1 MPQYLLLKFYA
12 AMYRGNR
19 ETFALKRQLIAEAK
33 RALPTLP
40 LENDD
45 GLVIDT
51 YDFVSR
57 SAPKNVVFVYEWT
70 DDETNHDGRIVGIG
84 CNRDGV
90 ACRLEPKIQP
100 GLFVVSA
107 DIEVL
112 REICN
117 LEKYPI
123 IVFDVTY
130 AANNFAVYDLFRNY
144 DMARPCH
151 LVKILTQTTSE
162 VNRLYFKF
170 KKNQVSYKYV
180 CISQYWDITKQIMFE
195 LLIKRMVQERQANP
209 SCALNYTIPD
219 STMQWFD
226 EDLNI
231 YSDIPTPTLPLI
243 TFDIETVSSDPH
255 RVPDGSDVDDVLFTT
270 SIHHVHTN
278 TLYTLIYLPLMNKS
292 HDELKQYVKLDGY
305 DMIPEKTDADKECE
319 NPLEVYSNEVD
330 LLRRTMDLLTVD
342 GKLHHLVGYNSFN
355 YDIKYLLMRCLF
367 YGETKY
373 IERFVWRE
381 GYCYGLDQI
390 HLDLF
395 RIIIMRYRFK
405 QYTLNEVSKM
415 ILKESK
421 TGVSAVAL
429 RYTFFRMLKHQKY
442 FKHEECNEKMPSVRD
457 TLHYNNADT
466 LLVSKLLA
474 KTRSIE
480 YIINRAMKCQVPLS
494 SMNTNYNKMQYN
506 LWNECFVVGLNSRMF
521 LGVFK
526 ASTATITCSI
536 PTPYSPND
544 YISVPLD
551 LTSDLKNSEENP
563 SSSVTTTATPVRTAK
578 FPGGANFCLGEYDVS
593 KVQMY
598 DYVTAYPL
606 LIDRK
611 NISDETATILPA
623 NILLAQY
630 HLIRNP
636 QEFETFDYLTH
647 SGNTKSATIIQYYQ
661 YIYNDLYC
669 GGQFPFTVEELRRRQ
684 NSPVI
689 IIWQGRRG
697 ILSEIVAKFNAVRA
711 ETKIFRKILD
721 GALTLVEDT
730 INELIVDRLEM
741 EELMASD
748 EQIDDPITITNGND
762 EDDLFG
768 GDDVDVSIEKDDD
781 DDDDGFGGEP
791 CNSSMQEDENE
802 DEFGYGD
809 ELLQSTIPNDNDDFE
824 GASLSEDN
832 DGDDDVN
839 KNEAPNNNPTKTYN
853 FECTNEYLTI
863 YENKLCVINK
873 ELLNTL
879 PDPIAK
885 LNEIKMGIILERDR
899 FKNSYD
905 LQKSLVSSIYGCVGK
920 MIPVVAA
927 IITCTIRSTLIKT
940 AQYLRSLGY
949 NIYYIDTDSVM
960 IVGANE
966 EDLSPQLN
974 KMFPHTEM
982 ECKVADRCMFV
993 RKKTYYK
1000 VEDGNFKYGQNV
1012 NGPPAW
1018 RECVEYFYNQ
1028 THITTNDDIYKS
1040 FYTFFK
1046 DVYRRL
1052 LSFEKITPEF
1062 LDAVTQT
1069 IVVQREYKTMAVA
1082 AKFKV
1087 YLAQKYPALEGSFK
1101 HKIYYHFEDNVR
1113 VPCFRPAI
1121 DLTSIDNVQDINL
1134 FKYYQNMYA
1143 TIFNLIK
1150 FHIKRNNEPYN
1161 VTISSKFVLLKM
1173 MKGFVDAWLEYF
1185 PTASGIS
1192 KSVIES
1198 SAVNDAIIN
1207 DPDSV
1212 FDDPIYLDTYSE
1224 TGEVRKF
1231 EA

>member
-1 MPQYLLLKFYA
+1 
-12 AMYRGNR
+12 MYRGNH
-19 ETFALKRQLIAEAK
+19 ETYALKRQLIEEAK
-33 RALPTLP
+33 RALSTLP
-40 LENDD
+40 LENN
-45 GLVIDT
+45 DT
-51 YDFVSR
+51 HGFVSR
-57 SAPKNVVFVYEWT
+57 SIPENIVFVYEWT
-70 DDETNHDGRIVGIG
+70 DDGRIIGIG
-84 CNRDGV
+84 CNRSGV

-112 REICN
+112 REICT

-130 AANNFAVYDLFRNY
+130 DSNNFAVYDLFHNY
-144 DMARPCH
+144 DLARPCQ
-151 LVKILTQTTSE
+151 LVKIITQTTSE
-162 VNRLYFKF
+162 VNKLYFKF
-170 KKNQVSYKYV
+170 KKNEFSYKYV

-195 LLIKRMVQERQANP
+195 LLVKRMAQERQANP
-209 SCALNYTIPD
+209 SCDLNYNIPN

-226 EDLNI
+226 ENLNI
-231 YSDIPTPTLPLI
+231 YPDISIPTLPLI

-255 RVPDGSDVDDVLFTT
+255 RVPDGSDVDDILFTT
-270 SIHHVHTN
+270 SVHHVHKKI
-278 TLYTLIYLPLMNKS
+278 LYTLIYLPLMNRS
-292 HDELKQYVKLDGY
+292 CDELKQYIKLDGY
-305 DMIPEKTDADKECE
+305 EIIPEKTDADKEYE
-319 NPLEVYSNEVD
+319 NSLEIFSNEID
-330 LLRRTMDLLTVD
+330 LLKRTMDLLTVN
-342 GKLHHLVGYNSFN
+342 GKLHHLVGYNSLN
-355 YDIKYLLMRCLF
+355 YDIKYLLMRCIF

-373 IERFVWRE
+373 VERFVWRE
-381 GYCYGLDQI
+381 GYSYGLDQI

-405 QYTLNEVSKM
+405 RYTLNEVSKM

-442 FKHEECNEKMPSVRD
+442 FIHAQCNEKMPSVRD

-466 LLVSKLLA
+466 LLVSKLLIA
-474 KTRSIE
+474 TQSIK
-480 YIINRAMKCQVPLS
+480 YIIGRAMECQVPLS

-506 LWNECFVVGLNSRMF
+506 LWNDCFIVGLKSRKF

-526 ASTATITCSI
+526 ASTATIPCSI
-536 PTPYSPND
+536 STPYSSND
-544 YISVPLD
+544 YISVSLD
-551 LTSDLKNSEENP
+551 LTSGLKNSEENP
-563 SSSVTTTATPVRTAK
+563 SASVTATTTSVRTAK

-630 HLIRNP
+630 HLIRCP

-661 YIYNDLYC
+661 YIYNGLYC
-669 GGQFPFTVEELRRRQ
+669 GGQFPFTADELRRRQ
-684 NSPVI
+684 NSRVI

-711 ETKIFRKILD
+711 ETKSFRKILD

-730 INELIVDRLEM
+730 INEVIVDRLEM
-741 EELMASD
+741 EELMALD
-748 EQIDDPITITNGND
+748 EQTDDNDTPVTITSSNDDDDYFGGND
-762 EDDLFG
+762 IA
-768 GDDVDVSIEKDDD
+768 VSIEKDGGE
-781 DDDDGFGGEP
+781 DDDGFGGGEP
-791 CNSSMQEDENE
+791 CINSMQDDD
-802 DEFGYGD
+802 DEFGCGD
-809 ELLQSTIPNDNDDFE
+809 ELLQSAPIDDFE
-824 GASLSEDN
+824 GDSLSK
-832 DGDDDVN
+832 DDENIIDKSETTN
-839 KNEAPNNNPTKTYN
+839 STAKTYD
-853 FECTNEYLTI
+853 FECTNEYLKI

-885 LNEIKMGIILERDR
+885 LNEIKMSIILERDR

-927 IITCTIRSTLIKT
+927 IITCTIRSTLIQT

-982 ECKVADRCMFV
+982 ECKVADRCIFV

-1000 VEDGNFKYGQNV
+1000 VEDGNLKYGQNV

-1018 RECVEYFYNQ
+1018 RECVNYFYNQ
-1028 THITTNDDIYKS
+1028 THIATNNDIYKS

-1046 DVYRRL
+1046 DIYRRL
-1052 LSFEKITPEF
+1052 LSFETITTEL
-1062 LDAVTQT
+1062 LDSVTQT

-1082 AKFKV
+1082 AKFKM
-1087 YLAQKYPALEGSFK
+1087 YLAQKYPTLGHSFK
-1101 HKIYYHFEDNVR
+1101 HNIYYHFEDNVR

-1121 DLTSIDNVQDINL
+1121 DLKSIDDIHKINL

-1150 FHIKRNNEPYN
+1150 VHIKRNNTPYN

-1173 MKGFVDAWLEYF
+1173 MKGFVDAWLETF
-1185 PTASGIS
+1185 PASSSIS
-1192 KSVIES
+1192 KSMVIDS
-1198 SAVNDAIIN
+1198 SSVNDTIN
-1207 DPDSV
+1207 DPESV
-1212 FDDPIYLDTYSE
+1212 FDDPSYLDIYSE
-1224 TGEVRKF
+1224 TGEVKKI
-1231 EA
+1231 EV